1 MLRTLQLLLAALLAC
16 ALSAAGGAYYGWAKR
31 GAQAQI
37 EQLAAVAKAEK
48 QARAVSDHL
57 AERIHQL
64 DAARVAETENVRKIN
79 ELYHA
84 ALRDRSVRLSI
95 PVVAPAC
102 RADDPAVAGVDH
114 QARAELHPEAAV
126 ALDRIV
132 NDADDTARKL
142 NEVIDL
148 YNEMRARI
156 NTLYGSQ

>member
-1 MLRTLQLLLAALLAC
+1 MLRTLQFLLAAIVAC
-16 ALSAAGGAYYGWAKR
+16 ALSAAGGAYVGWSKR
-31 GAQAQI
+31 GTQAAL
-37 EQLAAVAKAEK
+37 EQAAAVAKAEK
-48 QARAVSDHL
+48 QAREVSDHL

-64 DAARVAETENVRKIN
+64 DAERVAESENARKNN

-84 ALRDRSVRLSI
+84 ALRDRSVRPSI

-102 RADDPAVAGVDH
+102 RADDPSAAGVDH

-126 ALDRIV
+126 ALVRIV
-132 NDADDTARKL
+132 NDADDTVRKM